1 MRRIDI
7 AAFLVIATIVVA
19 ACGGATPSSAATG
32 APSVPPSG
40 TPGSPSGQPSVAPA
54 SEQPTDTAP
63 TEAPSETPASS
74 PSGSPDAA
82 AAACT
87 GTDDNR
93 TFFEDAASRLD
104 WAVLCA
110 VLPKGWFVSAGNFT
124 QKQGGSLTISYKGPN
139 GATIALSEGAWCKDA
154 AGCAPAGTEVGP
166 AAFGPL
172 AGTLFKLDDGG
183 FAVVV
188 AGGETPSWQ
197 FQAEGIGKSKATTLA
212 AAAVEVGN

>member
-1 MRRIDI
+1 M
-7 AAFLVIATIVVA
+7 
-19 ACGGATPSSAATG
+19 
-32 APSVPPSG
+32 
-40 TPGSPSGQPSVAPA
+40 
-54 SEQPTDTAP
+54 
-63 TEAPSETPASS
+63 
-74 PSGSPDAA
+74 
-82 AAACT
+82 
-87 GTDDNR
+87 
-93 TFFEDAASRLD
+93 
-104 WAVLCA
+104 LCA

-188 AGGETPSWQ
+188 DGGETPSWL
-197 FQAEGIGKSKATTLA
+197 FQAEGIGKNKATSLA
-212 AAAVEVGN
+212 AAAVEVGD